1 MNHHQHG
8 WQCNQG
14 RNCPDL
20 QKYIA
25 DTKADI
31 AELEREAR
39 VSDYCIGI
47 GFVVFCVLVIAGVI

>member
-14 RNCPDL
+14 RNCPDAC
-20 QKYIA
+20 KR
-25 DTKADI
+25 DI
-31 AELEREAR
+31 EAIEREAR

-47 GFVVFCVLVIAGVI
+47 GFVVFCVLVISGVI